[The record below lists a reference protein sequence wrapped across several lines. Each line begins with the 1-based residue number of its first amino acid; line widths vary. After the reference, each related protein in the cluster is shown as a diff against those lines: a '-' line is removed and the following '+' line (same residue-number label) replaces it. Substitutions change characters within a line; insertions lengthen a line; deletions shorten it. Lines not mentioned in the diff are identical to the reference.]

1 MRAKFTPNF
10 TKFKDL
16 NGKHV
21 PYKQYAHKAAEY
33 LEEVQWKAQDN
44 QHQKP
49 DRESSPLQDGR
60 YVIDDS
66 DFTLVELDYVLCRVK
81 KNKMAGND
89 GIPGELYKWLDD
101 ENKKLLLHA
110 ANVCLRQGTMDPH
123 HLNAVV
129 VSIYKKGD
137 ASKLENYRP
146 ISLLTA
152 CYKIVAALLKERLD
166 KGLDKWL
173 MATQYGFRK
182 GKSTSQAIFAARRL
196 QDISEKS
203 KSHSTLI
210 LLDWE
215 KAFDKVAHDKMLETL
230 RRLKVTPRIYNLVKS
245 FYSNPQFKV
254 KCGEVES
261 DWQTQYTGIRQG
273 CPLSPYLFTL
283 VMGALFAD
291 IKTELCTRRQMEPI
305 DGIYFSEI
313 LYADDTLIFGANT
326 QCINRLLH
334 AIERHSEYF
343 GLKLNYD
350 KCVNLTANQRV
361 TSVRFAP
368 EGPAAGRL
376 VPRQKSATYLGTLL
390 TDTFDNKAEVANRLG
405 DCIGTC
411 KRMGLFWNKA
421 NTSKKW
427 KIQVFNSIIRSKLLY
442 SLEGIQLTTSEI
454 SKLNGFQN
462 KMLRKIL
469 GKPSTFIDREETNSK
484 MYEEIQRD
492 HQCKFEH
499 FGDTWKRTKL
509 RLFGHILRSSPA
521 DPLNQL
527 IFAPG
532 KLVPRPVIKRRV
544 GRPRSDWLTET
555 YIDAYQFLYG
565 SHAVFDIEN
574 NNHLQDVMNAAIQ
587 RLPPFACIKVGF
599 AKGFAPSP
607 GIALGNITSES

>member
-1 MRAKFTPNF
+1 MEQLNEIIKTSSEALPRKQPEQKRPYISQQTWTLLERKWEAIENGDDDTANQLSQEIKERAKKDKEAHLLEELEEITNQGYKWDGLKKMRAKFTPNF

-21 PYKQYAHKAAEY
+21 PCKQYAHKAAEY
-33 LEEVQWKAQDN
+33 LEKVQWKAQDN

-49 DRESSPLQDGR
+49 DRENSPLQDGR

-215 KAFDKVAHDKMLETL
+215 KAFDKVAHDK
-230 RRLKVTPRIYNLVKS
+230 
-245 FYSNPQFKV
+245 
-254 KCGEVES
+254 C
-261 DWQTQYTGIRQG
+261 W
-273 CPLSPYLFTL
+273 
-283 VMGALFAD
+283 
-291 IKTELCTRRQMEPI
+291 
-305 DGIYFSEI
+305 
-313 LYADDTLIFGANT
+313 
-326 QCINRLLH
+326 
-334 AIERHSEYF
+334 
-343 GLKLNYD
+343 KL
-350 KCVNLTANQRV
+350 
-361 TSVRFAP
+361 
-368 EGPAAGRL
+368 
-376 VPRQKSATYLGTLL
+376 
-390 TDTFDNKAEVANRLG
+390 
-405 DCIGTC
+405 
-411 KRMGLFWNKA
+411 
-421 NTSKKW
+421 
-427 KIQVFNSIIRSKLLY
+427 
-442 SLEGIQLTTSEI
+442 
-454 SKLNGFQN
+454 
-462 KMLRKIL
+462 
-469 GKPSTFIDREETNSK
+469 
-484 MYEEIQRD
+484 
-492 HQCKFEH
+492 
-499 FGDTWKRTKL
+499 
-509 RLFGHILRSSPA
+509 
-521 DPLNQL
+521 
-527 IFAPG
+527 
-532 KLVPRPVIKRRV
+532 
-544 GRPRSDWLTET
+544 
-555 YIDAYQFLYG
+555 
-565 SHAVFDIEN
+565 
-574 NNHLQDVMNAAIQ
+574 
-587 RLPPFACIKVGF
+587 
-599 AKGFAPSP
+599 
-607 GIALGNITSES
+607 